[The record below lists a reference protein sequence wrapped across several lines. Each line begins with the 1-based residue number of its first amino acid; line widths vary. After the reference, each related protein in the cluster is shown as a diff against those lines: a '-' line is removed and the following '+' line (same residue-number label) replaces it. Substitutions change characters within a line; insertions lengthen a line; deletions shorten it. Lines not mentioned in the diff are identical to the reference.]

1 MIVILYPAGA
11 FGSTIEYCIR
21 RFSKEFKTI
30 NTRILPDGSMHGYSK
45 NFHPTTLHSL
55 SQIGIRKMDII
66 TPVYPNNSNM
76 SLSDIVDKIK
86 TANVTDDVKF
96 IFVTL
101 PSIEMIERNYIFV
114 HYKARKNNYDSLFP
128 TEKIQQWNKNY
139 TVFSAIPPSEKR
151 QLLSTTFD
159 IDTYINATHNT
170 DPNWLTI
177 TSDNIL
183 FNFNETIQSII
194 EYLGLTYDSTGIL
207 EFSLE
212 WREKQQYVLDEHQT
226 VNDIVAHTLTKTEF
240 SWNNLS
246 LIGEALVQH
255 KLTQAG
261 VNLKWIDIKQFPSN
275 IDELLVQ
282 QVA

>member
-1 MIVILYPAGA
+1 MIVILFPSGA

-30 NTRILPDGSMHGYSK
+30 NTHILPDGSMHGYSK
-45 NFHPTTLHSL
+45 NFHPTTLALL

-66 TPVYPNNSNM
+66 TPVYPNNSDM
-76 SLSDIVDKIK
+76 SLSDIVNKIK
-86 TANVTDDVKF
+86 TATDDVKF

-101 PSIEMIERNYIFV
+101 PSTEMIERNYMFI
-114 HYKARKNNYDSLFP
+114 HYKIRKNNYDSLFSV
-128 TEKIQQWNKNY
+128 EKIQLWNKNY
-139 TVFSAIPPSEKR
+139 TVFSDMALSEKR
-151 QLLSTTFD
+151 ELLSKTFN
-159 IDTYINATHNT
+159 IDNYIDAIHNV
-170 DPNWLTI
+170 DPSWLTI

-183 FNFNETIQSII
+183 FNFTETIQSII
-194 EYLGLTYDSTGIL
+194 EYLGLTYDNTGIL

-212 WREKQQYVLDEHQT
+212 WQEKQQYILDEHQT
-226 VNDIVAHTLTKTEF
+226 VNDIVAHTLTKTDF
-240 SWNNLS
+240 SWNTLS

-261 VNLKWIDIKQFPSN
+261 VNLKWIDINQFPSN

>member
-1 MIVILYPAGA
+1 MIVILFPAGA

-21 RFSKEFKTI
+21 RFSKEFETI
-30 NTRILPDGSMHGYSK
+30 NTYILPDGSMHGYSK
-45 NFHPTTLHSL
+45 NFHPNTLNLLSL
-55 SQIGIRKMDII
+55 IGIRKMDII
-66 TPVYPNNSNM
+66 TPVYPNNSDM
-76 SLSDIVDKIK
+76 SLSDIVDKIN
-86 TANVTDDVKF
+86 TLVDDVKF

-101 PSIEMIERNYIFV
+101 PSIEMIERNYMFI
-114 HYKARKNNYDSLFP
+114 HYKIRKNNYDSLFSV
-128 TEKIQQWNKNY
+128 EKIQSWNKNY
-139 TVFSAIPPSEKR
+139 TIFSDMVLSEKR
-151 QLLSTTFD
+151 ELLSKTFN
-159 IDTYINATHNT
+159 IDNYIDAIHTA

-183 FNFNETIQSII
+183 FNFTETIQSII
-194 EYLGLTYDSTGIL
+194 EYLGLTYDNTGIL

-212 WREKQQYVLDEHQT
+212 WREKQQYVLDEYQT
-226 VNDIVAHTLTKTEF
+226 VNDIVSHTLAKTDF

-246 LIGEALVQH
+246 LIGEALVQY

-275 IDELLVQ
+275 INDLLVQ